1 MLLGLNQ
8 PDMSVAWV
16 VDSNCFIHLGQKAED
31 GFVNDLTQ
39 VLRGGRML
47 ITPGV
52 ETEIATVAFR
62 RCQGRPRVLTALDS
76 ILHSVPVDEHD
87 VRVLAQRIG
96 EAAAP
101 QDVDLSLM
109 VLANSLG
116 EEHAEV
122 VLVSDDFKMTTTAE
136 RADLRFTTCPPSTFV
151 ERLVEHSDDTERNA
165 RFRSLSRQV
174 RAAEMKYA
182 ISRRDE
188 YDVQRKLTWMVDSLI
203 SSSHALAPVDES
215 VAEESGGEG
224 QDERRKIADLTRL
237 IRGYSIKPKRI
248 EALGDLPAICAPVSK
263 LDAHLET
270 LRTQADEHLPAA
282 VESTSVLLM
291 EVMEEVGMGLAPLDE
306 EQAEIAHRAMAGSF
320 LRTESALGLMARM
333 AGHLS
338 HARRHLARALHL
350 ATLVDDVGSE
360 RKAMRRLGM
369 LALKSGDAPRAHR
382 LFETAANQPVNDSM
396 EAMSSVILAA
406 ISSAILEDTEAAE
419 RWVEHAATTLRA
431 SPGPGSLALEKV
443 GRDLMAIN
451 RPDLAIEV
459 FDEAM
464 ECALLSNDR
473 EPLDR
478 IAERM
483 VTAEF
488 ALQHDDQE
496 ALPRVRM
503 LLNKLTSVD
512 AGATKAQHLSAAE
525 KQHPGP

>member
-1 MLLGLNQ
+1 MPFGRNQ

-31 GFVNDLTQ
+31 GFVQDLIAA
-39 VLRGGRML
+39 LRGARLL

-52 ETEIATVAFR
+52 EMEVATVAFR
-62 RCQGRPRVLTALDS
+62 RCQGHPRVLTALKGV
-76 ILHSVPVDEHD
+76 LHSVPVEEAD
-87 VRVLAQRIG
+87 VRALAQRIG

-109 VLANSLG
+109 VLADSLG
-116 EEHAEV
+116 AENAEV

-151 ERLVEHSDDTERNA
+151 ERLVDESNDTNREA

-203 SSSHALAPVDES
+203 SSSPALTPGDEGMED
-215 VAEESGGEG
+215 AQE
-224 QDERRKIADLTRL
+224 QHRKIADLTRL
-237 IRGYSIKPKRI
+237 LRGYTIKPKRI
-248 EALGDLPAICAPVSK
+248 EALGDLPDICAPVTK

-282 VESTSVLLM
+282 VESTSTLLM

-333 AGHLS
+333 AGHLQ

-369 LALKSGDAPRAHR
+369 VALKSGDLPRAHR
-382 LFETAANQPVNDSM
+382 LFETAANQPVNDPM
-396 EAMSSVILAA
+396 EAMSSVVMAA
-406 ISSAILEDTEAAE
+406 ITSVILEDTTTAE
-419 RWVEHAATTLRA
+419 HWVRHAAATLMA
-431 SPGPGSLALEKV
+431 SPGAGSVALEKV

-464 ECALLSNDR
+464 ECALMSNDR
-473 EPLDR
+473 EQLDFV
-478 IAERM
+478 AQRM

-488 ALQHDDQE
+488 ALEKEDHE
-496 ALPRVRM
+496 ALPRVR
-503 LLNKLTSVD
+503 LLLDKLTPVD
-512 AGATKAQHLSAAE
+512 QGATKAQHISQAE
-525 KQHPGP
+525 KQQNNAP

>member
-1 MLLGLNQ
+1 MLLGLTPPN
-8 PDMSVAWV
+8 MSVVWV
-16 VDSNCFIHLGQKAED
+16 VDSNCFIHLGQKAEE
-31 GFVNDLTQ
+31 GFVQDLSQ
-39 VLRGGRML
+39 ALRGGRLL

-52 ETEIATVAFR
+52 EMEVATVAFR
-62 RCQGRPRVLTALDS
+62 RCNGRPRVLTALNAV
-76 ILHSVPVDEHD
+76 LHSVPVDEHD
-87 VRVLAQRIG
+87 VRALAQRIG

-109 VLANSLG
+109 VLADSLG
-116 EEHAEV
+116 KEHAEV

-136 RADLRFTTCPPSTFV
+136 RAELRFTTCPPSTFV
-151 ERLVEHSDDTERNA
+151 ERLIEESNDTKRDA

-203 SSSHALAPVDES
+203 SSSHALAP
-215 VAEESGGEG
+215 AEESADDAHE
-224 QDERRKIADLTRL
+224 ERRKIADLTRV
-237 IRGYSIKPKRI
+237 IRGYTIKPKRI
-248 EALGDLPAICAPVSK
+248 EALGDLPTICAPVSK

-282 VESTSVLLM
+282 VESTSLLLM

-333 AGHLS
+333 AGHML

-369 LALKSGDAPRAHR
+369 VALKSGDLHRAHK
-382 LFETAANQPVNDSM
+382 LFETAANQPVNNPM
-396 EAMSSVILAA
+396 ESMSSVVL
-406 ISSAILEDTEAAE
+406 SAITSSMLEDSQSAE
-419 RWVEHAATTLRA
+419 RWVQQAATTLMA
-431 SPGPGSLALEKV
+431 SPGSGCLALEKV

-451 RPDLAIEV
+451 RPELAIEV

-464 ECALLSNDR
+464 ECALMSNDR

-478 IAERM
+478 IAQRM

-488 ALQHDDQE
+488 SLQQEDHE
-496 ALPRVRM
+496 ALPRVRV
-503 LLNKLTSVD
+503 LLDKLTPVD
-512 AGATKAQHLSAAE
+512 AEATKAEHLLVAE
-525 KQHPGP
+525 KQHTEP